1 MGTGKH
7 TKRRNANRTAPRH
20 ERAAQDCP
28 SQRAATPAVPP
39 RAAKFAACASLLR
52 CPVCASN
59 MHLAGGSL
67 VCERGHDFA
76 ISRKGTV
83 NVLTRPH
90 PSEGY
95 DEASFENR
103 RLVFE
108 AGYYDHVTEGVARF
122 FDKRPE
128 LRRIVDVGCGEGF
141 YAKCL
146 MNDDRTLVG
155 LDLSKEAVGIA
166 ARGGND
172 ICWIVGDLAAL
183 PVRDAS
189 IDAVLNVFTPAQ
201 YDEFARV
208 LAPGGLLLK
217 VVPGPNHLR
226 ELRHAFRDV
235 IRREDYS
242 NQRVVDHFQRHFQLI
257 ERTPLS
263 KTIPTTPETLRA
275 FVRMTPL
282 LFGVNDAVAES
293 RSVDAITVDA
303 ELLVGRPL

>member
-7 TKRRNANRTAPRH
+7 AKRKNAVRTAPKQAHRPVQ
-20 ERAAQDCP
+20 ERTVP
-28 SQRAATPAVPP
+28 SVPS
-39 RAAKFAACASLLR
+39 RAAKFALCADLLR
-52 CPVCASN
+52 CPVCESG

-83 NVLTRPH
+83 NFLTRPH

-95 DEASFENR
+95 DQASFENR

-108 AGYYDHVTEGVARF
+108 AGYYDHLIEGVARF
-122 FDKRPE
+122 FDERPE
-128 LRRIVDVGCGEGF
+128 LRRIMDVGCGEGF
-141 YAKCL
+141 YAKRL
-146 MNDDRTLVG
+146 LNGSRTLVG

-172 ICWIVGDLAAL
+172 ACWVVGDLASL
-183 PVRDAS
+183 PARDAS
-189 IDAVLNVFTPAQ
+189 FDAVLNVFTPAQ

-208 LAPGGLLLK
+208 LAPGGLLVK

-235 IRREDYS
+235 IRHEDYS

-263 KTIPTTPETLRA
+263 KTTPTTPETLRA

-282 LFGVNDAVAES
+282 LFGVDDAVAES
-293 RSVDAITVDA
+293 RGVDAITVDA